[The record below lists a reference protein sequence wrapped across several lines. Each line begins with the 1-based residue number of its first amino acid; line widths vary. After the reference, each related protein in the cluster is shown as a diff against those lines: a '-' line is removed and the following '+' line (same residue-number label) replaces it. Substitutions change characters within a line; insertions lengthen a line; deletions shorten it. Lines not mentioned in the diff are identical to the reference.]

1 MHTDPFTVCHCL
13 CGVFSVASKGFCFNT
28 LKNLQVLK
36 ASSASAGR
44 FVFLGFT
51 ASVQPFRGNVS
62 LLADLIHADH
72 WGVMEGAM
80 HESTTQI
87 WRINPLERRD
97 QRQK

>member
-1 MHTDPFTVCHCL
+1 M
-13 CGVFSVASKGFCFNT
+13 
-28 LKNLQVLK
+28 QVLK

-62 LLADLIHADH
+62 LIADLIHADH
-72 WGVMEGAM
+72 GGVEGAM

-87 WRINPLERRD
+87 WRLNPLERRD